1 MNEID
6 LEKELHSWKPRKIS
20 AGLKG
25 RIVAEGVRP
34 SKAEPANQFPWLV
47 PACATFCLVFA
58 AIRPHN
64 EGLFGGAAK
73 TTLPGVMASS
83 NYVPALTPTAA
94 SNRPA
99 SSLGAATF
107 DWTNG
112 NSSTSSIS
120 SLSGSKGKSDE

>member
-20 AGLKG
+20 AGLKRRTFAAKDQG
-25 RIVAEGVRP
+25 PEARP
-34 SKAEPANQFPWLV
+34 AGQFAWLV
-47 PACATFCLVFA
+47 PACAAFCVVFA
-58 AIRPHN
+58 ALHPHN
-64 EGLFGGAAK
+64 ESFFGGATKSAFPSGIASNNYAP
-73 TTLPGVMASS
+73 TLAPIAH
-83 NYVPALTPTAA
+83 

-99 SSLGAATF
+99 SSLRAGTF